1 MKELM
6 DIQQLKCLKILL
18 IGDSCIDHYHYGSC
32 ERMSPEAPV
41 PIFKVLKTEK
51 SGGMALNVE
60 LNLKGFNAKVDL
72 LTNEKEIVKAR
83 YIDTKTRQHL
93 LRVDW
98 GEETQVQPLSNESIN
113 SVDFALYD
121 AIVISDYNK
130 GLLDTHIIKC
140 ILSKAGNL
148 PVFVDSKKK
157 DLSCYENCIL
167 KINNK
172 EYREASFF
180 PSNCELIVT
189 LGEEGVLYKEERF
202 PTKKVEIF
210 DVCGAGDTF
219 LAALAYAYLMTGDM
233 ERSIKFANECGGVVV
248 QKFGTYAIK
257 LEDLDGIC
265 I

>member
-1 MKELM
+1 
-6 DIQQLKCLKILL
+6 
-18 IGDSCIDHYHYGSC
+18 
-32 ERMSPEAPV
+32 MSPEAPV
-41 PIFKVLKTEK
+41 PVFKVLKTEK
-51 SGGMALNVE
+51 SGGMAFNVKTNLEGLNVSV
-60 LNLKGFNAKVDL
+60 GL
-72 LTNEKEIVKAR
+72 LTNDKTIIKSR
-83 YIDTKTRQHL
+83 YIDTKSRQHL
-93 LRVDW
+93 LRVDS
-98 GEETQVQPLSNESIN
+98 GEEQLLKVLSEEALNSI
-113 SVDFALYD
+113 DFALYN
-121 AIVISDYNK
+121 AIVISDYDK
-130 GLLDTHIIKC
+130 GLLDAHIIKR
-140 ILSKAGNL
+140 ILSKAGDL

-172 EYREASFF
+172 EYQEASFF
-180 PSNCELIVT
+180 PLNCELIVT